1 MHVVSVVEI
10 TAGLIVLSRWTRIG
24 SYVVMAWLIG
34 IAINLVTTGIFYEL
48 AVRDIEIAVGAFVL
62 AQLSAV
68 REQSFL
74 TTKVAESM

>member
-1 MHVVSVVEI
+1 
-10 TAGLIVLSRWTRIG
+10 
-24 SYVVMAWLIG
+24 MAWLIG

-68 REQSFL
+68 REQFFL